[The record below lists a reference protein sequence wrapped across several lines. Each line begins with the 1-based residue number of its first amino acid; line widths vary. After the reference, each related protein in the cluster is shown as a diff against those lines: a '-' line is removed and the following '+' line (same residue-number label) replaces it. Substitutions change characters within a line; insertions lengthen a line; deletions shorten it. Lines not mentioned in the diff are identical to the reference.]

1 MSKKDN
7 LNEAL
12 KNAVHVSNDLEL
24 KTAIKQKTLAIIST
38 DIALYTK
45 LLKKF
50 PKEKVSKLTKTVG
63 KSLTILG
70 TAITIGTGGILS
82 GIGLPIA
89 GAGALIGVSGMV
101 ADDYSD
107 YRIFMDYDNRRV
119 AFVKVKGNPKVK
131 I

>member
-38 DIALYTK
+38 DITLYTK

-50 PKEKVSKLTKTVG
+50 PKEKVSKITKTEC
-63 KSLTILG
+63 
-70 TAITIGTGGILS
+70 
-82 GIGLPIA
+82 
-89 GAGALIGVSGMV
+89 
-101 ADDYSD
+101 
-107 YRIFMDYDNRRV
+107 
-119 AFVKVKGNPKVK
+119 
-131 I
+131 

>member
-50 PKEKVSKLTKTVG
+50 PKEKVSKITKTVG

-70 TAITIGTGGILS
+70 TAITLGTGGILS